1 MFFSNEIGK
10 WFVITSITCKH
21 QLQRKKD
28 IVLWG
33 LILEIIHPK
42 KKSGTISKS
51 NRKPALTSYVAAL
64 QEEAENG
71 PEIKNLA
78 TPRHLK
84 RYVLVIY
91 DA

>member
-1 MFFSNEIGK
+1 MGI
-10 WFVITSITCKH
+10 
-21 QLQRKKD
+21 D
-28 IVLWG
+28 IRDYSP
-33 LILEIIHPK
+33 PK
-42 KKSGTISKS
+42 KAGTISKS